1 MKTAQHTKEV
11 TDFINNIDHPLIK
24 GIVLLREIILSA
36 DKEITEHIKW
46 SAPSF
51 CYNDDDRITMNS
63 EARMVKDN
71 IVSLM
76 FHRGAK
82 KKDTKGFKF
91 ADDEGLF
98 EWLAPDR
105 ALMKF
110 KTVKDIEANKSVL
123 KKIVKKWIQAT
134 AE

>member
-1 MKTAQHTKEV
+1 MKTSQHTNEV
-11 TDFINNIDHPLIK
+11 DDFIKNLEHPLKK
-24 GIVLLREIILSA
+24 GVVLLREIILSV

-46 SAPSF
+46 NAPSF
-51 CYNDDDRITMNS
+51 CHNDDDRITMNS
-63 EARMVKDN
+63 EARILKDN
-71 IVSLM
+71 FISLM

-82 KKDTKGFKF
+82 KKDPKGFKF

-110 KTVKDIEANKSVL
+110 KTIKDIEANKSVL
-123 KKIVKKWIQAT
+123 KKVVKKWMLAT
-134 AE
+134 K

>member
-1 MKTAQHTKEV
+1 MQKIKDTEEV
-11 TDFINNIDHPLIK
+11 DNFIKNIEHPLKK
-24 GIVLLREIILSA
+24 GMVLLREIIVSA

-46 SAPSF
+46 NAPSF

-63 EARMVKDN
+63 EARILKDN
-71 IVSLM
+71 SLSLM

-82 KKDTKGFKF
+82 KKDIKGFKF
-91 ADDEGLF
+91 TDDEGLF

-110 KTVKDIEANKSVL
+110 KTVKDVETKKSAL
-123 KKIVKKWIQAT
+123 KKIVKKWLQAT
-134 AE
+134 R